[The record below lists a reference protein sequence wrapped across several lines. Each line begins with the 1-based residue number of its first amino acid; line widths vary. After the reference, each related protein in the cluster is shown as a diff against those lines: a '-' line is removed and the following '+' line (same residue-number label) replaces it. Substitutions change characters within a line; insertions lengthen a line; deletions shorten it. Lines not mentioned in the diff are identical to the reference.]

1 MNYLFVVAF
10 IVVVVIFV
18 VFVFFVIVALVIN
31 KVLLAFFSSYSKEIK
46 IKALSSYVVRVIAIG
61 RYWSVL

>member
-1 MNYLFVVAF
+1 MNYLFVVV
-10 IVVVVIFV
+10 VVVVIFV
-18 VFVFFVIVALVIN
+18 IAVLVIN
-31 KVLLAFFSSYSKEIK
+31 KALLAFFSSYSKEIK